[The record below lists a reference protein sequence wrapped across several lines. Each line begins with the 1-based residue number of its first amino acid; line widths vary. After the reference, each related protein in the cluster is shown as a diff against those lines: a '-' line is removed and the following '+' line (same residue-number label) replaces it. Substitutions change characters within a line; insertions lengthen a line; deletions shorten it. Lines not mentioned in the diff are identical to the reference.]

1 MENNEIGV
9 VGFWGKNSQHL
20 LDECQENFAKREI
33 ALRCHNI
40 SGHVFNAIFDF
51 TGLDFIIMNA
61 GLILQSLVSNGLYD
75 FLKLQITML
84 WGILRKPEKN
94 NSTTP
99 FFIKVGNVPTPS
111 GDKNISF
118 RFSGELTDEQ
128 KTLVI
133 EKSFETIQKI
143 SEGSMHLMA
152 LTRFHE
158 AFSSGNL
165 LNIDPKTLEVSE
177 VDIEAEI
184 RKKFQK

>member
-33 ALRCHNI
+33 ALRCHN
-40 SGHVFNAIFDF
+40 
-51 TGLDFIIMNA
+51 
-61 GLILQSLVSNGLYD
+61 
-75 FLKLQITML
+75 
-84 WGILRKPEKN
+84 ILRKPEKN